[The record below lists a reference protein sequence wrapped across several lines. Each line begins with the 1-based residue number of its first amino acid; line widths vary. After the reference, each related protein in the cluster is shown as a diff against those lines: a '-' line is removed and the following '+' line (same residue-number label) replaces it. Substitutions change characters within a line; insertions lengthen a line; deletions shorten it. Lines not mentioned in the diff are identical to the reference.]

1 MDLDVLYVTKNIREN
16 IKRFVRRES
25 IQTAFYKAQDNK
37 YENKKTIFNALW
49 TLKDSG
55 FLVVEC
61 SINNIS
67 EIYNLLEEYGRQIIF
82 FNNFLK
88 NISIPYVVAG
98 KQVVENPV
106 KLLSSEEKDIDTEI
120 VLSYSNTGDCI
131 LALGEKMV
139 NISYLSKRLCRY
151 AICITDKPHNDE
163 YEGLSHVYVEE

>member
-1 MDLDVLYVTKNIREN
+1 MDLDVLYVTKDIKGS

-25 IQTAFYKAQDNK
+25 IQLAFYKAQDNK
-37 YENKKTIFNALW
+37 YENKKIVLNVLW

-61 SINNIS
+61 SLNNIS
-67 EIYNLLEEYGRQIIF
+67 EIYNLLSGHDRQIIF

-88 NISIPYVVAG
+88 NISIPYLITG
-98 KQVVENPV
+98 KQVIENPV
-106 KLLSSEEKDIDTEI
+106 QLISSEEKDIDTEI

-139 NISYLSKRLCRY
+139 NIAHLSKRLCRY
-151 AICITDKPHNDE
+151 AICITDCPHDSE